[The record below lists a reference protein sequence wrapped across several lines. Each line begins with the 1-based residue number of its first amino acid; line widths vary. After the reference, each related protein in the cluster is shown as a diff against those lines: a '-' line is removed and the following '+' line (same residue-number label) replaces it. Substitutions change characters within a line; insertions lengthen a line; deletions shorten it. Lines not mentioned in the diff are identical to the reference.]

1 MCWDTDNELIVFLEI
16 WVKVVKAKSYT
27 YIVIVKH
34 LHKIQTYLQVW
45 AFGALQNTWGPIY
58 FALLGIEFS
67 GLAFQGGSIIQ
78 SGKNEKTAEKSW
90 VTKVH
95 L

>member
-1 MCWDTDNELIVFLEI
+1 MSWETENELIVFLEI

-45 AFGALQNTWGPIY
+45 ALLALQNTWGPIH
-58 FALLGIEFS
+58 FALFGSEFK
-67 GLAFQGGSIIQ
+67 GLAFQ
-78 SGKNEKTAEKSW
+78 
-90 VTKVH
+90 
-95 L
+95 